1 MIAAIMQQDG
11 SMVYNSMQ
19 QPKENEAMSNTSDAI
34 YVRAYAFPADAARQG
49 FASPSAADMCAR
61 LADYGIASEI
71 VFDADAAM
79 EYITIPESETKM
91 LAFLKR
97 MAPGKFSDGLQI

>member
-1 MIAAIMQQDG
+1 
-11 SMVYNSMQ
+11 
-19 QPKENEAMSNTSDAI
+19 
-34 YVRAYAFPADAARQG
+34 
-49 FASPSAADMCAR
+49 MCAR